1 MGTESSASSPQT
13 PAPCPAILASQNT
26 TRTVGT
32 PSGRIA
38 YVEAGSGPVTLF
50 VHGVLVN
57 KHLWRHQLNALSDI
71 RRCIAVDLLAHGDTE
86 ITPEQDVSVTTNADM
101 LAEVLDALQIDQVDL
116 VGNDSGASISQVFA
130 ARYPS
135 RLRSLTLTNC
145 EVHDLWPNA
154 MLKAAFDQ
162 FADPS
167 IVGGMKAMVQAPAI
181 ARQAFASVYEDA
193 SRIPDEAFITY
204 IEPLVSSEERSNAM
218 RRFLSLEN
226 LKVLTSI
233 APQLRE
239 LKVPTLIAWGEADTA
254 FDLKSPQWLK
264 DNIGGVRRVVM
275 VPRAKLFFPEEH
287 PKLMSVLLR
296 EFWGSI
302 A

>member
-1 MGTESSASSPQT
+1 MNAAEFHQARKF
-13 PAPCPAILASQNT
+13 ADT
-26 TRTVGT
+26 TF
-32 PSGRIA
+32 GRIA
-38 YVEAGSGPVTLF
+38 YVEKGSGPAALF
-50 VHGVLVN
+50 IHGFPVN
-57 KHLWRHQLNALSDI
+57 GFAWRDVIDDLAPA
-71 RRCIAVDLLAHGDTE
+71 RRCIAPDLMGLGYTE
-86 ITPEQDVSVTTNADM
+86 ITADQDLGFDQQAAM
-101 LAEVLDALQIDQVDL
+101 IAGFLDRLGLSQVDL

-167 IVGGMKAMVQAPAI
+167 IVMGIKTMVNAPAV
-181 ARQAFASVYEDA
+181 ARQAFGSVYEDA
-193 SRIPDEAFITY
+193 ERIPDEAFKTY
-204 IEPLVSSEERSNAM
+204 FEPLVSSEERSNSM
-218 RRFLSLEN
+218 RRFLSLGN

-264 DNIGGVRRVVM
+264 DNLGNVRRLIM

-287 PKLMSVLLR
+287 PKLMSVLLQ
-296 EFWGSI
+296 EFWRSI
-302 A
+302 G

>member
-1 MGTESSASSPQT
+1 MKAAEFHQARKF
-13 PAPCPAILASQNT
+13 ADT
-26 TRTVGT
+26 TFGQ
-32 PSGRIA
+32 IA
-38 YVEAGSGPVTLF
+38 YVEKGSGPVALF
-50 VHGVLVN
+50 IHGFPVNGFAWRDVLDD
-57 KHLWRHQLNALSDI
+57 LAPA
-71 RRCIAVDLLAHGDTE
+71 RRCIALDLMGLGYTE
-86 ITPEQDVSVTTNADM
+86 IKADQNLGFDQQAAM
-101 LAEVLDALQIDQVDL
+101 IAAFMDRMGLSQVDL

-135 RLRSLTLTNC
+135 RMRSLTLTNC

-167 IVGGMKAMVQAPAI
+167 IVIGMKAMLGAPDM
-181 ARQAFASVYEDA
+181 ARQAFAAVYEDA
-193 SRIPDEAFITY
+193 ARIPDEAFTTY
-204 IEPLVSSEERSNAM
+204 FEPLLSSEERTDSM
-218 RRFLSLEN
+218 RRFLNLGN

-239 LKVPTLIAWGEADTA
+239 LKVPTLIVWGEADTA
-254 FDLKSPQWLK
+254 FDPKSPEWLK
-264 DNIGGVRRVVM
+264 NNIGGVKRLIM

-287 PKLMSVLLR
+287 PKLMSVLLQ
-296 EFWGSI
+296 EFWRSI

>member
-1 MGTESSASSPQT
+1 MKAAEFHQARKFAGTTFGQ
-13 PAPCPAILASQNT
+13 
-26 TRTVGT
+26 
-32 PSGRIA
+32 IA
-38 YVEAGSGPVTLF
+38 YVEKGSGPVALF
-50 VHGVLVN
+50 IHGFPVNGFAWRDVLDD
-57 KHLWRHQLNALSDI
+57 LAPA
-71 RRCIAVDLLAHGDTE
+71 RRCIALDLMGLGYTE
-86 ITPEQDVSVTTNADM
+86 IKADQNLGFDQQAAM
-101 LAEVLDALQIDQVDL
+101 IAAFMDRMGLSQVDL

-167 IVGGMKAMVQAPAI
+167 IVIGMKAMLGAPDM
-181 ARQAFASVYEDA
+181 ARQAFAAVYEDA
-193 SRIPDEAFITY
+193 ERIPDEAFTTY
-204 IEPLVSSEERSNAM
+204 FEPLLSSEERSDSM
-218 RRFLSLEN
+218 RRFLNLGN

-254 FDLKSPQWLK
+254 FDLKSPEWLK
-264 DNIGGVRRVVM
+264 NNIGGVKRLIM

-287 PKLMSVLLR
+287 PKLMSVLLQ
-296 EFWGSI
+296 EFWRSI

>member
-1 MGTESSASSPQT
+1 MNAAEFHQARKF
-13 PAPCPAILASQNT
+13 ADT
-26 TRTVGT
+26 TF
-32 PSGRIA
+32 GRIA
-38 YVEAGSGPVTLF
+38 YVEKGSGPVALF
-50 VHGVLVN
+50 IHGFPLNGFAWRDVLDDLV
-57 KHLWRHQLNALSDI
+57 AT
-71 RRCIAVDLLAHGDTE
+71 RRCIALDLMGLGYTE
-86 ITPEQDVSVTTNADM
+86 VKADQDLGFDRQAAM
-101 LAEVLDALQIDQVDL
+101 LAGFLDRLGIAQVDL

-181 ARQAFASVYEDA
+181 AREAFASVYEDA
-193 SRIPDEAFITY
+193 ERIPDEAFITY
-204 IEPLVSSEERSNAM
+204 IEPLVSSEDRSNSM

-226 LKVLTSI
+226 LKVLISI

>member
-1 MGTESSASSPQT
+1 MFIHGFPVNGFAWRDVLDDLA
-13 PAPCPAILASQNT
+13 PA
-26 TRTVGT
+26 
-32 PSGRIA
+32 
-38 YVEAGSGPVTLF
+38 
-50 VHGVLVN
+50 
-57 KHLWRHQLNALSDI
+57 
-71 RRCIAVDLLAHGDTE
+71 RRCIALDLMGLGYTE
-86 ITPEQDVSVTTNADM
+86 IKADQNLGFDQQATM
-101 LAEVLDALQIDQVDL
+101 IAAFMDRMGLSQVDL

-130 ARYPS
+130 AHYPS

-167 IVGGMKAMVQAPAI
+167 IVVGMKAMLGAPNI

-193 SRIPDEAFITY
+193 ERIPDEAFTTY
-204 IEPLVSSEERSNAM
+204 FEPLLSSEERSDSM
-218 RRFLSLEN
+218 RRFLNLGN

-254 FDLKSPQWLK
+254 FDLKSPEWLK
-264 DNIGGVRRVVM
+264 NNIGGVKRLIM

-287 PKLMSVLLR
+287 PKLMSVLLQ
-296 EFWGSI
+296 EFWRSI

>member
-1 MGTESSASSPQT
+1 MKAAEFHQARKF
-13 PAPCPAILASQNT
+13 ADT
-26 TRTVGT
+26 TFGQ
-32 PSGRIA
+32 IA
-38 YVEAGSGPVTLF
+38 YVEKGSGPVALF
-50 VHGVLVN
+50 IHGFPVNGFAWRDVLDD
-57 KHLWRHQLNALSDI
+57 LAPA
-71 RRCIAVDLLAHGDTE
+71 RRCIALDLMGLGYTE
-86 ITPEQDVSVTTNADM
+86 IKADQNLGFDQQAAM
-101 LAEVLDALQIDQVDL
+101 IAAFMDRMGLSQVDL

-167 IVGGMKAMVQAPAI
+167 IVIGMKAMLGAPDM
-181 ARQAFASVYEDA
+181 ARQAFAAVYEDA
-193 SRIPDEAFITY
+193 ARIPDEAFTTY
-204 IEPLVSSEERSNAM
+204 FEPLLSSEERSDSM
-218 RRFLSLEN
+218 RRFLNLGN

-239 LKVPTLIAWGEADTA
+239 LKVPTLIVWGEADTA
-254 FDLKSPQWLK
+254 FDPKSPEWLK
-264 DNIGGVRRVVM
+264 NNIGGVKRLIM

-287 PKLMSVLLR
+287 PKLMSVLLQ
-296 EFWGSI
+296 EFWRSI

>member
-1 MGTESSASSPQT
+1 MKAAEFHQARKF
-13 PAPCPAILASQNT
+13 ADT
-26 TRTVGT
+26 TF
-32 PSGRIA
+32 GRIA
-38 YVEAGSGPVTLF
+38 YVEKGSGPAALF
-50 VHGVLVN
+50 IHGFPLN
-57 KHLWRHQLNALSDI
+57 GFAWRDALEDLAPA
-71 RRCIAVDLLAHGDTE
+71 RRCIAPDLMGLGYTE
-86 ITPEQDVSVTTNADM
+86 IAADQDLGFDQQAAM
-101 LAEVLDALQIDQVDL
+101 IAGFLDRLGLSQVDL

-154 MLKAAFDQ
+154 MLKAVFDQ

-167 IVGGMKAMVQAPAI
+167 IVTGMKTMVNAPAV

-193 SRIPDEAFITY
+193 ERIPDEAFKTY
-204 IEPLVSSEERSNAM
+204 FEPLVSSDERGNGM
-218 RRFLSLEN
+218 RRFLSLGN

-254 FDLKSPQWLK
+254 FDLKSPEWLK
-264 DNIGGVRRVVM
+264 DNLGNVRRLIM

-287 PKLMSVLLR
+287 PKLMSVLLQ
-296 EFWGSI
+296 EFWRSI
-302 A
+302 G

>member
-1 MGTESSASSPQT
+1 MKASEFHQ
-13 PAPCPAILASQNT
+13 ARKFADT
-26 TRTVGT
+26 TF
-32 PSGRIA
+32 GRIA
-38 YVEAGSGPVTLF
+38 YVEKGAGPVALF
-50 VHGVLVN
+50 IHGFPVNGFAWRDVLDD
-57 KHLWRHQLNALSDI
+57 LAPA
-71 RRCIAVDLLAHGDTE
+71 RRCIALDLMGLGYTE
-86 ITPEQDVSVTTNADM
+86 IKPEQDLGFDQQAAMIAAFMDRLGLS
-101 LAEVLDALQIDQVDL
+101 QVDL

-135 RLRSLTLTNC
+135 RLRSLTITNC

-167 IVGGMKAMVQAPAI
+167 IVIGMKTMLDAPAV
-181 ARQAFASVYEDA
+181 ARQAFASVYENA
-193 SRIPDEAFITY
+193 ERVPDEAFKTY
-204 IEPLVSSEERSNAM
+204 FEPLLSSDERSCSM
-218 RRFLSLEN
+218 RRFLNLGN

-239 LKVPTLIAWGEADTA
+239 LKVPTLIVWGEADTA
-254 FDLKSPQWLK
+254 FDLKSPEWLK
-264 DNIGGVRRVVM
+264 NNIGGVRRLVM

-287 PKLMSVLLR
+287 PKLMSVLLQ
-296 EFWGSI
+296 EFWRSV

>member
-1 MGTESSASSPQT
+1 MNAAEFHQARKF
-13 PAPCPAILASQNT
+13 ADT
-26 TRTVGT
+26 TF
-32 PSGRIA
+32 GRIA
-38 YVEAGSGPVTLF
+38 YVEKGDGPAALFIHGFPVNGFAWRDTLDD
-50 VHGVLVN
+50 L
-57 KHLWRHQLNALSDI
+57 APA
-71 RRCIAVDLLAHGDTE
+71 RRCIALDLMGLGYTE
-86 ITPEQDVSVTTNADM
+86 IKPDQDLGFDQQAAM
-101 LAEVLDALQIDQVDL
+101 IAAFLDRLGLSQVDL

-154 MLKAAFDQ
+154 MLKQAFDQ

-167 IVGGMKAMVQAPAI
+167 IIIGMKAMLDAPAL
-181 ARQAFASVYEDA
+181 ARQAFASVYENA
-193 SRIPDEAFITY
+193 ERIPDEAFKTY
-204 IEPLVSSEERSNAM
+204 FEPLLSSEDRSNSM
-218 RRFLSLEN
+218 RRFLNLGN

-239 LKVPTLIAWGEADTA
+239 LKVPTLIVWGEADTA
-254 FDLKSPQWLK
+254 FDLKSPEWLK
-264 DNIGGVRRVVM
+264 DNIGGVRRLIM

-287 PKLMSVLLR
+287 PKLMSVLLQ
-296 EFWGSI
+296 EFWRSI

>member
-1 MGTESSASSPQT
+1 MNAAEFHQARKF
-13 PAPCPAILASQNT
+13 ADT
-26 TRTVGT
+26 TF
-32 PSGRIA
+32 GRIA
-38 YVEAGSGPVTLF
+38 YVEKGGGPAALF
-50 VHGVLVN
+50 IHGFPVN
-57 KHLWRHQLNALSDI
+57 GFAWRDVIDDLAPA
-71 RRCIAVDLLAHGDTE
+71 RRCIAPDLMGLGYTE
-86 ITPEQDVSVTTNADM
+86 ITADQDLGFDQQAAM
-101 LAEVLDALQIDQVDL
+101 IAGFLDRLGLSQVDL

-167 IVGGMKAMVQAPAI
+167 IVMGIKTMVNAPAV
-181 ARQAFASVYEDA
+181 ARQAFGSVYEDA
-193 SRIPDEAFITY
+193 ERIPDEAFKTY
-204 IEPLVSSEERSNAM
+204 FEPLVSSEERSNSM
-218 RRFLSLEN
+218 RRFLSLGN

-264 DNIGGVRRVVM
+264 DNLGNVRRLIM

-287 PKLMSVLLR
+287 PKLMSVLLQ
-296 EFWGSI
+296 EFWRSI
-302 A
+302 G

>member
-1 MGTESSASSPQT
+1 MKAAEFHQARKF
-13 PAPCPAILASQNT
+13 ADT
-26 TRTVGT
+26 TFGQ
-32 PSGRIA
+32 IA
-38 YVEAGSGPVTLF
+38 YVEKGSGPVALF
-50 VHGVLVN
+50 IHGFPVNGFAWRDVLDD
-57 KHLWRHQLNALSDI
+57 LAPARRGIAL
-71 RRCIAVDLLAHGDTE
+71 DLMGLGYTE
-86 ITPEQDVSVTTNADM
+86 IKADQNLGFDHQAAM
-101 LAEVLDALQIDQVDL
+101 IAAFMDRMGLSQVDL
-116 VGNDSGASISQVFA
+116 VGNDSGASMSQVFA

-167 IVGGMKAMVQAPAI
+167 IVTGMKAMLGAPAM
-181 ARQAFASVYEDA
+181 ARQAFAAVYEDA
-193 SRIPDEAFITY
+193 ERIPDEAFTTY
-204 IEPLVSSEERSNAM
+204 FEPLLSSEEKSNSM
-218 RRFLSLEN
+218 RRFLNLGN

-254 FDLKSPQWLK
+254 FDLKSPEWLK
-264 DNIGGVRRVVM
+264 NNIGGVKRLIM
-275 VPRAKLFFPEEH
+275 VPGAKLFFPEEH
-287 PKLMSVLLR
+287 PKLMSVLLQ
-296 EFWGSI
+296 EFWRSI

>member
-1 MGTESSASSPQT
+1 MNAQQFHQARKFAETDF
-13 PAPCPAILASQNT
+13 
-26 TRTVGT
+26 
-32 PSGRIA
+32 GRIA
-38 YVEAGSGPVTLF
+38 YVENGSGPVALF
-50 VHGVLVN
+50 VHGFPLN
-57 KHLWRHQLNALSDI
+57 GFQWRGTLDDLAAT
-71 RRCIAVDLLAHGDTE
+71 RRCIALDLMGLGYTE
-86 ITPEQDVSVTTNADM
+86 VPSEQDLGFDRQAAM
-101 LAEVLDALQIDQVDL
+101 IAAFLDRLDLSQVDL

-135 RLRSLTLTNC
+135 RLRSLTITNC

-167 IVGGMKAMVQAPAI
+167 IVVGMKAMVQAPAV

-193 SRIPDEAFITY
+193 GRIPDEAFKTY
-204 IEPLVSSEERSNAM
+204 LEPLVSSDERSAKM
-218 RRFLSLEN
+218 RRFLSLGN
-226 LKVLTSI
+226 LKVLTTI

-254 FDLKSPQWLK
+254 FDLKSPEWLK
-264 DNIGGVRRVVM
+264 NNIAGVRRLVM
-275 VPRAKLFFPEEH
+275 VPRGKLFFPEEH
-287 PKLMSVLLR
+287 PKLMSVLLQ
-296 EFWGSI
+296 EFWRSI